1 MWLKY
6 VFQALQFLPFIVAGI
21 EHIHAEA
28 PGATKKQMA
37 MDALGLASTVATG
50 VLPEEH
56 QAAVA
61 AATQLASTTIDGVVK
76 TFNAAGVFQ
85 KGKPV
90 PAALTDFAPPVRPI
104 AAVPA
109 PAAMPTVS
117 EPAAPATDDVDV
129 TAAADLPT
137 SRNCGE

>member
-6 VFQALQFLPFIVAGI
+6 LFQALQFIPFVVAGI
-21 EHIHAEA
+21 EHIHGEA

-37 MDALGLASTVATG
+37 IDALGLASTVASG

-61 AATQLASTTIDGVVK
+61 AATELASTTIDGVVK

-90 PAALTDFAPPVRPI
+90 PAALTDFAPVRPI

-117 EPAAPATDDVDV
+117 EPAAPATDDVDR
-129 TAAADLPT
+129 AIRQNRGD
-137 SRNCGE
+137 

>member
-6 VFQALQFLPFIVAGI
+6 LFQALQFIPFVVAGI
-21 EHIHAEA
+21 EHIHGEA
-28 PGATKKQMA
+28 PSATKKQMA
-37 MDALGLASTVATG
+37 LDALGLASTVATG

-61 AATQLASTTIDGVVK
+61 AATELASTTIDGVVK

-90 PAALTDFAPPVRPI
+90 PAALTDFAPVRPI
-104 AAVPA
+104 AAVAA

-117 EPAAPATDDVDV
+117 EPAAPATDDMDR
-129 TAAADLPT
+129 AIRQNRGD
-137 SRNCGE
+137 

>member
-6 VFQALQFLPFIVAGI
+6 LFQALQFIPFVVAGI
-21 EHIHAEA
+21 EHIHGEA

-37 MDALGLASTVATG
+37 IDALGLASTVASG

-61 AATQLASTTIDGVVK
+61 AATELASTTIDGVVK

-90 PAALTDFAPPVRPI
+90 AAALTDFAPVRPI

-117 EPAAPATDDVDV
+117 EPAAPATDDVDR
-129 TAAADLPT
+129 AIRQNRGD
-137 SRNCGE
+137 